1 MAATPGA
8 ERPGPAS
15 STLKV
20 TSVPAATATSIA
32 SAIAFVPS
40 APSSAASAATRQTAA
55 LSWQPAVAPSAW
67 TMATNSWAP
76 YHRRHL
82 GLHPSHNFPLYI
94 QTTIIKL

>member
-1 MAATPGA
+1 MAAAPGA
-8 ERPGPAS
+8 ERPGPASPRAAPAS

-32 SAIAFVPS
+32 STIAFVPF

-76 YHRRHL
+76 YHRRRH

-94 QTTIIKL
+94 